1 LNFIKEYKRLEYEN
15 RFLKEYNKKIYCA
28 YKKESYERTYKKK
41 SSSSSSSYESD
52 DSILSYETI
61 KQKSVRR
68 EKMGPESERIRQE
81 VDSFIKKIED
91 KKRKKDGKL
100 RKKRKRPSKDWIRYI
115 NK

>member
-1 LNFIKEYKRLEYEN
+1 MNFIKEYKRLEYEN
-15 RFLKEYNKKIYCA
+15 RFLKEYNKKIYRA
-28 YKKESYERTYKKK
+28 YKKEPYERTHKKK

-91 KKRKKDGKL
+91 KKE
-100 RKKRKRPSKDWIRYI
+100 KKRWKIA
-115 NK
+115 

>member
-1 LNFIKEYKRLEYEN
+1 MKEP
-15 RFLKEYNKKIYCA
+15 I
-28 YKKESYERTYKKK
+28 KK

-91 KKRKKDGKL
+91 KKRKKMENCV
-100 RKKRKRPSKDWIRYI
+100 KKEKDQARTGFAILI
-115 NK
+115 NNK